1 MKVSRFVFNMFGI
14 NTYVLWD
21 PESLEAAI
29 VDPGMI
35 SPEEEQAISG
45 FITLNY
51 FSLTV
56 CIRCICS
63 TRICISIIYSVIY
76 S

>member
-1 MKVSRFVFNMFGI
+1 MKVSRFIFNMFGV

-35 SPEEEQAISG
+35 DGRENEGSS
-45 FITLNY
+45 
-51 FSLTV
+51 
-56 CIRCICS
+56 R
-63 TRICISIIYSVIY
+63 R
-76 S
+76 